1 MHISCVLCAAIAM
14 IGAYGFARPATLL
27 LYARHIEQRPAP
39 VAQNVRTLECFF
51 AAPSIAPSSNALL
64 GQATRQ
70 AQHGRLSGLN
80 KVGSKL
86 RQIGPALGK
95 VGSKLS
101 EVGLALG
108 EANADCMA
116 GCPPF
121 LKTNRANWAPRQH
134 RAHCKKT
141 VAYAKNAVAKRTLR
155 PEAEYNKL
163 SGQMCWDAVKY
174 CAFRANI
181 ITEDEYDALN
191 ARWDLVTPHD
201 SRIRNS
207 DDLKN
212 VPPGHALGFFRIEHF
227 AASSASNVRMDP
239 FHVMLNTGGNKAAG
253 NKNDCV
259 GLGDMFGWE
268 ERDLSQL
275 KWYQG
280 AVVAPKGGDVTVDP
294 AHQDALRQFPEE
306 IVARAKTV
314 PFNKLKETDEH
325 YEQIVEAGVLL
336 NRFVLLG
343 LPHRP
348 ISKIGQA
355 PTLAQSSNQASTSSQ
370 PQ

>member
-1 MHISCVLCAAIAM
+1 MSFPAISRTASVNST
-14 IGAYGFARPATLL
+14 ATD
-27 LYARHIEQRPAP
+27 
-39 VAQNVRTLECFF
+39 T
-51 AAPSIAPSSNALL
+51 PSVAPSSNALL

-70 AQHGRLSGLN
+70 VQHGRLSGLN
-80 KVGSKL
+80 KLGSKL

-101 EVGLALG
+101 EVGLALS
-108 EANADCMA
+108 EANTDCMA

-121 LKTNRANWAPRQH
+121 LKTSRANWSSRQH
-134 RAHCKKT
+134 RAHCKKA
-141 VAYAKNAVAKRTLR
+141 VEYAQGSAVKDT
-155 PEAEYNKL
+155 PWHEAEYNRL

-181 ITEDEYDALN
+181 ITEDEHDVLN

-201 SRIRNS
+201 TRIHNR
-207 DDLKN
+207 DELKN
-212 VPPGHALGFFRIEHF
+212 VPPGYALGFFEIKHF
-227 AASSASNVRMDP
+227 AASNASNVRRDP
-239 FHVMLNTGGNKAAG
+239 FHVMLNIGDNKAAG

-259 GLGDMFGWE
+259 GFGEQVGWE
-268 ERDLSQL
+268 ELDLSQL

-294 AHQDALRQFPEE
+294 AHQGALRKFPEE

-314 PFNKLKETDEH
+314 PFNKFKETDEN
-325 YEQIVEAGVLL
+325 YEQIIEAGVLL

-343 LPHRP
+343 LTHRP

-355 PTLAQSSNQASTSSQ
+355 PTSAQSSNQASTSAQ

>member
-1 MHISCVLCAAIAM
+1 MQATRYIVTVPVRGYFPMSSPAISRTASVNST
-14 IGAYGFARPATLL
+14 ATD
-27 LYARHIEQRPAP
+27 
-39 VAQNVRTLECFF
+39 
-51 AAPSIAPSSNALL
+51 APSVAPSSNALL

-80 KVGSKL
+80 KVGSKF

-134 RAHCKKT
+134 RAHCKKA
-141 VAYAKNAVAKRTLR
+141 VEYAKNAAAKGTSWR
-155 PEAEYNKL
+155 EAEYDKL
-163 SGQMCWDAVKY
+163 SGKMCWDAVKY
-174 CAFRANI
+174 CAFSANI

-201 SRIRNS
+201 TRIHNS

-227 AASSASNVRMDP
+227 ADSSASNVRMDP
-239 FHVMLNTGGNKAAG
+239 FHVMLNIDGNKAAG

-259 GLGDMFGWE
+259 GFGERVGWE
-268 ERDLSQL
+268 VLNLSKL

-280 AVVAPKGGDVTVDP
+280 TVVAPKGGNVTVDP
-294 AHQDALRQFPEE
+294 AHQDALREFPEE

-314 PFNKLKETDEH
+314 PFKEFEENEKN
-325 YEQIVEAGVLL
+325 YEKIVEAGVLL

-343 LPHRP
+343 LTHRP

-355 PTLAQSSNQASTSSQ
+355 PTSAQSSNQASTSAQ